1 MFENVFSRIR
11 TKLSN
16 DHVFVEWLLIGAAL
30 GLSTLLATVNGN
42 KVVVLNL
49 FYLPVILGGFILGRY
64 RAGVMAL
71 LCVIA
76 ASLALAK
83 SPGDFAGV
91 PSIVT
96 IGLSMLIWGAV
107 LCLSALL
114 VGSLSDERSEERRV
128 GEECRCGWA

>member
-1 MFENVFSRIR
+1 MLSNIVGGIR
-11 TKLSN
+11 RKLNN
-16 DHVFVEWLLIGAAL
+16 DHVVVEWLLIGAAL
-30 GLSTLLATVNGN
+30 GLSVMVASVNGH

-49 FYLPVILGGFILGRY
+49 FYLPVVLGGFFLGRY

-83 SPGDFAGV
+83 SPGDFAGAQ
-91 PSIVT
+91 SIVM

-107 LCLSALL
+107 LCLAALL